1 MTETL
6 HQIYERDLL
15 TLERELPE
23 LMSATLMS
31 CNDPMTRKRW
41 EAIKAVV
48 SNVRWNYG
56 PPIAVKTEDAA
67 DDGEAWKA

>member
-1 MTETL
+1 MSEPL
-6 HQIYERDLL
+6 FQIYETDLA

-31 CNDPMTRKRW
+31 CNDPLTRKKW
-41 EAIKAVV
+41 EAVKAVI

-56 PPIAVKTEDAA
+56 PPLVVKTEDAA
-67 DDGEAWKA
+67 DEGEAWKA